1 MNYVSIA
8 AIVGA
13 FALIVLVHEAGH
25 FLAARLSGMAVHEF
39 SIGFGRPLLLWFRR
53 GNTQYSLRLWPFISY
68 VRVAGMEPGDDH
80 PQGFNTKSRLAQAF
94 VLVTGCL
101 MNFLL
106 AVCIYIAIGALIGL
120 PVADNRVKTVLP
132 GMPAAAAKLLP
143 GDRIVGLH
151 GRTGMPVED
160 IRRAIQASPGKALQ
174 LTVERDGRL
183 RAVAITPA
191 RDTTYRLKGLRLV
204 EAPIGLIGVHFAFSR
219 QRAGMAESVAL
230 GFEETYRMI
239 QFQAAAL
246 IATAARRVPAD
257 FMGPVGVVHT
267 MYAEARSG
275 WADFLTIFAAIAVTV
290 GFINLLPI
298 PPLDGSRLLIVVLE
312 AVRRKP
318 FDKRKESLVHLVGLA
333 VILALFVLLTYR
345 DIVRIA
351 TAAGE

>member
-1 MNYVSIA
+1 LNLVSIA

-25 FLAARLSGMAVHEF
+25 FVAARLSGMAVHEF

-106 AVCIYIAIGALIGL
+106 AVCIYIFIGAVIGV
-120 PVADNRVKTVLP
+120 PVANNRVKNVLP
-132 GMPAAAAKLLP
+132 GMPAAGAKLLP
-143 GDRIVGLH
+143 GDRIVGLG
-151 GRTGMPVED
+151 GRTGVSVD
-160 IRRAIQASPGKALQ
+160 AIRRAIQSSPNKPL
-174 LTVERDGRL
+174 RL
-183 RAVAITPA
+183 SVQREGNLRTITITPKRGTA
-191 RDTTYRLKGLRLV
+191 YDLKGLHLV
-204 EAPIGLIGVHFAFSR
+204 KVPIGLIGVHFAVTR
-219 QRAGMAESVAL
+219 ERAGIASSVLL
-230 GFEETYRMI
+230 GFEETYGMV
-239 QFQAAAL
+239 QLQAAAL

-267 MYAEARSG
+267 MYSEARSS

-298 PPLDGSRLLIVVLE
+298 PPLDGSRLLIVALE
-312 AVRRKP
+312 AIRRKP
-318 FDKRKESLVHLVGLA
+318 FDKQKENLVHLVGLA
-333 VILALFVLLTYR
+333 VIMALFVLLTYR

-351 TAAGE
+351 TGGGE